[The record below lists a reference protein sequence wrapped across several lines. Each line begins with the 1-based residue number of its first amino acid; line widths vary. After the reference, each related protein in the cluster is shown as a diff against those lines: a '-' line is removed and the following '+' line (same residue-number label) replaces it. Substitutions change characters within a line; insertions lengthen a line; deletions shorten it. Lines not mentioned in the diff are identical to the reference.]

1 MNVGQPFRKVAWIRK
16 CFGWETTKIKLNIFS
31 FQPEVKNT
39 IGGNVVR
46 FLFLIQAQHTT

>member
-1 MNVGQPFRKVAWIRK
+1 MDQEMFWVGNYQN
-16 CFGWETTKIKLNIFS
+16 KLNIFS
-31 FQPEVKNT
+31 FQPKVKNA